1 MRTTLPSTRRAAW
14 AQPLSANQAA
24 TLALALMA
32 ALAVTAPAPAA
43 AQRPDPEVFG
53 VFEAD
58 TMYTVLPPDAIPA
71 IRDPRYVRGAAARDQ
86 MSPEEVVMG
95 VALGDQ
101 AVAWS
106 TWHLDRHEIVNDH
119 VGGRAIAATW

>member
-1 MRTTLPSTRRAAW
+1 MRLIPILTMVVAVAITLPTS
-14 AQPLSANQAA
+14 SS
-24 TLALALMA
+24 
-32 ALAVTAPAPAA
+32 
-43 AQRPDPEVFG
+43 AQRPEPTVYG

-71 IRDPRYVRGAAARDQ
+71 IREPEYVQGAEADAQ
-86 MSPEEVVMG
+86 MAPDEPVIG
-95 VALGDQ
+95 VSLGDE
-101 AVAWS
+101 AVCWS